1 MGRAKATRVVLV
13 VEDDPDARRLFEV
26 VAAEEA
32 GLQVTGARDGQE
44 ALDRAMV
51 VRPDV
56 VLLDLMLP
64 RVDGYEVARR
74 LRADPATRRAWI
86 VAVTAHGDA
95 GQAIEAGCN
104 QVLF

>member
-13 VEDDPDARRLFEV
+13 VEDDPDARRLFEM

-32 GLQVTGARDGQE
+32 GLRVVGARDGQE
-44 ALDRAMV
+44 ALDRASAN
-51 VRPDV
+51 RPDI

-74 LRADPATRRAWI
+74 LRADPRTRASPS
-86 VAVTAHGDA
+86 VG
-95 GQAIEAGCN
+95 
-104 QVLF
+104 